1 MAVFIYQ
8 PDALALMATMEGEEW
23 LAKQKQAQ
31 NAGSPYCFPLWLEA
45 WQLKSEM
52 GAEYEDEPLAS
63 FVFDRFSGAVEPVI
77 YGKGGYHRYIV
88 RANGEVQFSSFHAIA
103 ERRPQAQALG
113 FTLC

>member
-8 PDALALMATMEGEEW
+8 PDALALMAKMEGEEW
-23 LAKQKQAQ
+23 LAKQKRST
-31 NAGSPYCFPLWLEA
+31 GSPYDFPLWLEA
-45 WQLKSEM
+45 WNLKQ
-52 GAEYEDEPLAS
+52 AEGPEYADEPLAS
-63 FVFDRFSGAVEPVI
+63 FVVDRFAGAIEPVI
-77 YGKGGYHRYIV
+77 YGKGGYHRYVV